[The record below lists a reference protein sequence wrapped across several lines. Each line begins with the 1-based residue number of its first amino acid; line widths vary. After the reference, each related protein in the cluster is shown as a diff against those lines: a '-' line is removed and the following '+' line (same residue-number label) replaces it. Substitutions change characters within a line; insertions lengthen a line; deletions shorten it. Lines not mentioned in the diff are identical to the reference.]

1 MLGVSSRVQQLK
13 RKSAALR
20 GVDNTDNVAPK
31 ANQLANFPLNFLRTG
46 YYNYSDGK
54 VYFRTTYG
62 TWWSAT
68 RSSATGAN
76 YLTTH
81 TTAVLPQDSGSRG
94 NGFAVPLLRAEQNR
108 DHGNSYPGRGHR
120 RYAYPGCARR

>member
-46 YYNYSDGK
+46 YYRYSDGK
-54 VYFRTTYG
+54 VYSRTTG
-62 TWWSAT
+62 GNWWSAT
-68 RSSATGAN
+68 RSFATHAN
-76 YLTTH
+76 ALNTNTTP
-81 TTAVLPQDSGSRG
+81 VYPQISDYRG
-94 NGFAVPLLRAEQNR
+94 HGFAVRCV
-108 DHGNSYPGRGHR
+108 GRR
-120 RYAYPGCARR
+120 N